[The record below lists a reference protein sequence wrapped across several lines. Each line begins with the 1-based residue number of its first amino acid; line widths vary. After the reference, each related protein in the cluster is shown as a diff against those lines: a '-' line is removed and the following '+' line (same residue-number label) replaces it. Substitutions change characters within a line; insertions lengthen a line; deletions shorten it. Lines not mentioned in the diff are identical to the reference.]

1 LRKFAGFT
9 LADVR
14 NVLPDD
20 VDVLDDDQWRWCIR
34 LASAGEN
41 CKRNKYKCKIMM

>member
-1 LRKFAGFT
+1 VVIVVVVAVDLARHKSKLKFLNFLRKFAGLT

-20 VDVLDDDQWRWCIR
+20 VDVLDDDQ
-34 LASAGEN
+34 
-41 CKRNKYKCKIMM
+41 